1 MTVGQDRD
9 VVRPATERSNGA
21 LNVGSCKTPKVIN
34 PAHQFA
40 NDGSDTEFW
49 RSIVLFGLN
58 VASYKFALAK
68 SLLELASQ
76 GEEKVPLSELAVPFS
91 RNICEHLVE
100 VDRQG
105 TFRSSKFLDAC
116 RYYNA
121 GRINETEL
129 ITATEILG
137 FKNVI
142 DAFHVVGGGEVPTR
156 FFLDERRLSL
166 GGIRLTD
173 EVLQLAQ
180 SPEVGSLTA
189 EAEARWRL
197 VEEAW
202 SKEAAGEQVVVL
214 YDAPR
219 EILVPALTGKRKT
232 LTGVR
237 PALNGY
243 QKGHCFYC
251 YGSITVVN
259 SDVDHFLPHSLMA
272 RGMPVDLDGV
282 WNLVL
287 ACQDCNRG
295 SNGKF
300 ASIPH
305 ARYLKRLSRR
315 NEFLIGSHHPLRET
329 LILATGANE
338 SQRNVFLKEC
348 FTTASTIDGRKAKWK
363 TNEVTA
369 LKF

>member
-1 MTVGQDRD
+1 VGPCETR
-9 VVRPATERSNGA
+9 
-21 LNVGSCKTPKVIN
+21 KVIN
-34 PAHQFA
+34 PTRQFVSE
-40 NDGSDTEFW
+40 GSDTEFW
-49 RSIVLFGLN
+49 RSIVLFGRN

-68 SLLELASQ
+68 SLLKLASQ
-76 GEEKVPLSELAVPFS
+76 GKEEIPLGELAVPFS
-91 RNICEHLVE
+91 QNICEHLEE

-121 GRINETEL
+121 GYINETEL
-129 ITATEILG
+129 VTATEVLG